1 MKHARRQARLYL
13 NHVVYQMVKSQMI
26 KEPMYQAARFVYI
39 VYIDNYVWK
48 VEVAREVINQIQTC
62 ASWTCTVSFSKDF
75 FSQGAVNKVFLSLFH
90 WFLY

>member
-39 VYIDNYVWK
+39 DNYVWK
-48 VEVAREVINQIQTC
+48 WPE
-62 ASWTCTVSFSKDF
+62 SS
-75 FSQGAVNKVFLSLFH
+75 
-90 WFLY
+90 